1 MKILGAQAVSSWA
14 PESGENDEFFFQPL
28 KDQPTVP
35 NEGDRQAAYIAPP
48 ADVDFTDVGYVIRAE
63 MPGVEKDTLEITV
76 EHGELII
83 LGRRKPIE
91 GSKLPVN

>member
-1 MKILGAQAVSSWA
+1 M
-14 PESGENDEFFFQPL
+14 NFFSQPL

-76 EHGELII
+76 E
-83 LGRRKPIE
+83 RRANHS
-91 GSKLPVN
+91 GSSEADRSYR